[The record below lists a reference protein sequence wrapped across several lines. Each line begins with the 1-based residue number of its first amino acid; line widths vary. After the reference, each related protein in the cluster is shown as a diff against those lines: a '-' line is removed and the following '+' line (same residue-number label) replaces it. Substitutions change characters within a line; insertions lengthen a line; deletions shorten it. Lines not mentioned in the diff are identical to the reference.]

1 MYRDN
6 YHLRATYEYDRLAHR
21 LTVERRRL
29 REAVWFWRAV
39 AATFAFLT
47 LAMGYGYVMHW
58 TGVW

>member
-1 MYRDN
+1 MYD
-6 YHLRATYEYDRLAHR
+6 YEDLAHR
-21 LTVERRRL
+21 YHVERRRL

-47 LAMGYGYVMHW
+47 LALGYGYVMHW